1 MFELIGL
8 IFGGASRLFQH
19 WLDMQDKQRER
30 DHEAVMYDKQIA
42 LADKRFEH
50 DSDLRRMDAQA
61 AESAAEWETL
71 RAAIESQ
78 AKEAEA
84 AGGWVAK
91 LSASIRPFLTI
102 WHLIVLYSAVKAAM
116 LFVALQSGGGAFAA
130 LLQVYGPEDKALA
143 FSMASF
149 WFADRSLRRAAGKA

>member
-30 DHEAVMYDKQIA
+30 EHEAVMYDKQIE
-42 LADKRFEH
+42 LADRKIAAEQ
-50 DSDLRRMDAQA
+50 DLRRMDIASAETQADFAALGEAIKAQA
-61 AESAAEWETL
+61 AEAS
-71 RAAIESQ
+71 
-78 AKEAEA
+78 A

-102 WHLIVLYSAVKAAM
+102 WHLIVLYTAVKAAM
-116 LFVALQSGGGAFAA
+116 LVVAMQSGNGAFAA

-149 WFADRSLRRAAGKA
+149 WFADRSLRKAGRV

>member
-30 DHEAVMYDKQIA
+30 DHEAVMYDKQIQ

-50 DSDLRRMDAQA
+50 DAALRRMDGEQ
-61 AESAAEWETL
+61 AESAAEWEAM
-71 RAAIESQ
+71 RAAIEAQ
-78 AKEAEA
+78 AKEAQA

-91 LSASIRPFLTI
+91 FSASIRPTLTV
-102 WHLIVLYSAVKAAM
+102 WHLIVLYSAVKIAMLWAAM
-116 LFVALQSGGGAFAA
+116 AAGNGAFQA

-149 WFADRSLRRAAGKA
+149 WFADRSLRRGLR

>member
-30 DHEAVMYDKQIA
+30 AHEAVMYDKQIE
-42 LADKRFEH
+42 LADKKYDH
-50 DSDLRRMDAQA
+50 DAALRRMDGEQ
-61 AESAAEWETL
+61 AESAAEWEAM
-71 RAAIESQ
+71 RSAIEAQ
-78 AKEAEA
+78 AREASA

-91 LSASIRPFLTI
+91 LSASIRPLLTV
-102 WHLIVLYSAVKAAM
+102 WHLVVLYTAVKAAM
-116 LFVALQSGGGAFAA
+116 LWAAMQSGNGAFAA
-130 LLQVYGPEDKALA
+130 LMQVYGPEDKALA

-149 WFADRSLRRAAGKA
+149 WFADRSLRKVGR